1 MVRNVY
7 DGDDADIDAPECE
20 GGRDSMV
27 SKASDQMELRVSRYG
42 PQQPTGSG
50 DVPQ

>member
-1 MVRNVY
+1 MY

-27 SKASDQMELRVSRYG
+27 SKASDQMGLRVSVW
-42 PQQPTGSG
+42 TAAASWKW
-50 DVPQ
+50 